1 MGPCQDP
8 DYVADPG
15 EGLRHDRGCVV
26 DLTLIDGNGEELL
39 MPPNF
44 EDSSE
49 RTGHDYEDLSEGAT
63 RNRDLLREVIKSHGF
78 VALET

>member
-1 MGPCQDP
+1 
-8 DYVADPG
+8 
-15 EGLRHDRGCVV
+15 VV
-26 DLTLIDGNGEELL
+26 DLTLIAGNGEKLL

-49 RTGHDYEDLSEGAT
+49 RTGHDYEDLSEDAT

-78 VALET
+78 ERFKLSNLPLENVP